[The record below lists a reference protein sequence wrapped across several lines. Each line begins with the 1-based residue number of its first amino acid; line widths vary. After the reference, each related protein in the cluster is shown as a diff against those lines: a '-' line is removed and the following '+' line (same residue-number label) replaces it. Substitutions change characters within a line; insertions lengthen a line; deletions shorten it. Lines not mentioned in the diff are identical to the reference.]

1 MCGSGGAG
9 KGHLDLK
16 PLFSP
21 REEGEAGQGPVDPT
35 SPMFASHCYPKA
47 DQNTQREDCLK
58 PPTEAFLMAQKGQ
71 EEGTR
76 SLATALILQ
85 QAKPTFLLAEASPLG
100 FPSQR

>member
-1 MCGSGGAG
+1 
-9 KGHLDLK
+9 
-16 PLFSP
+16 
-21 REEGEAGQGPVDPT
+21 
-35 SPMFASHCYPKA
+35 
-47 DQNTQREDCLK
+47 
-58 PPTEAFLMAQKGQ
+58 MAQKGQ